1 MWYLIRKIAIISVGM
16 TVIILMLLWIRHLT
30 EDRYLSAKPRMYLI
44 ERR

>member
-1 MWYLIRKIAIISVGM
+1 MWYLIREIAIINAGM
-16 TVIILMLLWIRHLT
+16 TVIVFMLLWIRHLT